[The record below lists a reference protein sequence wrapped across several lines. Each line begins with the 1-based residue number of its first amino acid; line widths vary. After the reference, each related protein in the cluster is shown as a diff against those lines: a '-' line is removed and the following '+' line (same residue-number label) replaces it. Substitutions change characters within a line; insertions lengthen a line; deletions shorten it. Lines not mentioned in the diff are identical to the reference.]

1 MYSDLSPIVPIH
13 RRLLLA
19 VLLFLERVLLLLAP
33 IVNRKRDWER
43 RKGKRLPPQSP
54 AVTASLIRG
63 AGKVLFKGDAVAF
76 PIRRQRESFFCGILF
91 NLNLAENTGI
101 FDCNGRPA
109 LNMYR
114 FIFTAA

>member
-1 MYSDLSPIVPIH
+1 M
-13 RRLLLA
+13 A
-19 VLLFLERVLLLLAP
+19 
-33 IVNRKRDWER
+33 NRKRSWER
-43 RKGKRLPPQSP
+43 RKEMRLKSS
-54 AVTASLIRG
+54 AVKAPFVRG

-91 NLNLAENTGI
+91 NLNPAENTGI